1 MEHVL
6 DGLPG
11 GAHRG
16 ETGPVD
22 GLNDGIT
29 APEHLDEY
37 SARCTASSFTGFP
50 APVLS
55 LQTRRECASQEVATQ
70 LQIERSLP

>member
-1 MEHVL
+1 MEHVF

-22 GLNDGIT
+22 GLNDGTT
-29 APEHLDEY
+29 APGHLEDILPV
-37 SARCTASSFTGFP
+37 ARASSFTGFP
-50 APVLS
+50 APVWC
-55 LQTRRECASQEVATQ
+55 LQVRHDCASQELASC
-70 LQIERSLP
+70 L